1 MAKITF
7 VFLESMRTSQFFRD
21 FLTFSPIKN
30 FFKVFIQIQIVK
42 VISINTVQVFFKT
55 LDTIW
60 RFGVTSAKSIGHY
73 LSIKFNSVLQDL
85 KKSFQPTFV
94 KTSHAIEFENGS

>member
-1 MAKITF
+1 MSIENYFTDYIHTKI
-7 VFLESMRTSQFFRD
+7 V
-21 FLTFSPIKN
+21 
-30 FFKVFIQIQIVK
+30 QITA
-42 VISINTVQVFFKT
+42 INTVLIFFKT